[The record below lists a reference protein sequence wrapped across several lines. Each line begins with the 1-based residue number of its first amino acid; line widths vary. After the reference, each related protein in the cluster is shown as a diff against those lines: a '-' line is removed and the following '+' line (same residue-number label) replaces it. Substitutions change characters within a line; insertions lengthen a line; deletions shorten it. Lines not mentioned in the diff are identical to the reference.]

1 MRHRTALALTFA
13 LALILRLGLVVA
25 TADLPIG
32 LDDMFQYDMLAR
44 SIVSGNGYRW
54 YAQED
59 LDLIQR
65 YIDMEVPAEYDP
77 RGILTSFRPPL
88 YPAFL
93 ALVYAVVGTGPRRFL
108 AARLVQA
115 LLGAALAPLTAAL
128 GRQAGASLRAT
139 RAAALVVAAYPLLVI
154 YPLALATENLYTPLL
169 VLSLWAVLRA
179 RQRGTARSH
188 ALAGT
193 LLGLTA
199 LTRSVISLFVPVV
212 AVWTWAVA
220 RPRGSSARHAVL
232 LVLCFL
238 VIVMPWSVRNTVLH
252 GEFHFIE
259 SALGYDLHQGYHPQ
273 STGTFDYRI
282 SSELLPILDDGE
294 RHHQGMEAFW
304 SFVRA
309 DPGRVPYLMFRKL
322 GYFWGLDRRAF
333 QYFYSNNYLGRW
345 PAPLLGGA
353 MLLLCGPFAIIAPAG
368 LAGLALTHPR
378 RETILIALFVAYV
391 VGIHMLILA
400 EPRFHVPLVP
410 ILALLAAAVMVDR
423 PWSTARPWQR
433 VAAAVLIALLVANW
447 AWEIARDWTTIAA
460 LFGPEGNR
468 LGLGY

>member
-1 MRHRTALALTFA
+1 MRHRTGLALTFA

-44 SIVSGNGYRW
+44 SIVTGNGYRW

-88 YPAFL
+88 YPVFL

-115 LLGAALAPLTAAL
+115 LLGAALAPLTAGL
-128 GRQAGASLRAT
+128 GRQAGVSLRAS
-139 RAAALVVAAYPLLVI
+139 RAAALVVAAYPLLVV

-169 VLSLWAVLRA
+169 VLSLWAILRA
-179 RQRGTARSH
+179 GERGTARSH
-188 ALAGT
+188 ALAGA

-199 LTRSVISLFVPVV
+199 LTRSVVSMFVPVV
-212 AVWTWAVA
+212 AAWTWAVT
-220 RPRGSSARHAVL
+220 RPRGSSAKHAAL
-232 LVLCFL
+232 LALCFL
-238 VIVMPWSVRNTVLH
+238 LIVIPWSVRNTILH

-309 DPGRVPYLMFRKL
+309 DPARVPYLMFRKL

-333 QYFYSNNYLGRW
+333 QYFYSNNYLGLW
-345 PAPLLGGA
+345 PAPLLAGA
-353 MLLLCGPFAIIAPAG
+353 LLLLCGPFAVIAPAG
-368 LAGLALTHPR
+368 LAGLALTRPR
-378 RETILIALFVAYV
+378 RETILIALFVAYA

-410 ILALLAAAVMVDR
+410 ILALLAAAAMADR
-423 PWSTARPWQR
+423 PWSTASHWQR
-433 VAAAVLIALLVANW
+433 VAAGVLVLSLVANW
-447 AWEIARDWTTIAA
+447 VWEIARDWGIIVA